1 MATRRRNATHQ
12 EGEIRKVA
20 INTGG
25 GDAPGLNAVIR
36 AATLAAINR
45 GWEVV
50 GIRDGYNGL
59 FLPEQYP
66 DGGLI
71 NLTRSRVRGITHMG
85 GTILGTTN
93 RGNPLHY
100 PLVDKRGRAYEK
112 DRSDEIMRAFRQ
124 EKIDALIAIGGDG
137 SLSMANVFAEKGLR
151 VIGVPK
157 TIDNDLEHTVI
168 TFGFDTA
175 VSFAT
180 ECLDRLHST
189 AQSHRR
195 VMVVEVMGR
204 YAGWIALECGISG
217 SADAILIPEIPYD
230 IGNVAEKIAQ
240 RDHMGRHFSIV
251 VVAEGARPI
260 GGEVSVVGK
269 ELGRADRLG
278 GLGERVAQE
287 LQTLTGKETRSVV
300 LGHLLRGGSPTTFDR
315 LIALRFGAAAVRAL
329 AEGQAGVMVALDP
342 PTVRYVPLKKV
353 AGRMKKVP
361 LDCDTILT
369 GRELGICFGD

>member
-1 MATRRRNATHQ
+1 MSGKKIGPRP
-12 EGEIRKVA
+12 EIRKIA

-36 AATLAAINR
+36 AATLAALNR
-45 GWEVV
+45 GWDVV

-93 RGNPLHY
+93 RNNPLHY
-100 PLVDKRGRAYEK
+100 PMVDRRGRAYEK
-112 DRSDEIMRAFRQ
+112 DRSDEVLRALRK

-137 SLSMANVFAEKGLR
+137 SLAIANAFAEKGLR

-168 TFGFDTA
+168 TFGYDTA
-175 VSFAT
+175 ASFAT

-189 AQSHRR
+189 AQAHRR
-195 VMVVEVMGR
+195 IMVVEVMGR
-204 YAGWIALECGISG
+204 YAGWIALNSGISG

-230 IGNVAEKIAQ
+230 IDKVAEKVEQ

-251 VVAEGARPI
+251 VVAEGAKPI
-260 GGEVSVVGK
+260 GGEASVVSK
-269 ELGRADRLG
+269 EPGRAERLG
-278 GLGERVAQE
+278 GLGERVARE
-287 LQTLTGKETRSVV
+287 LQKLTGKETRAVV

-342 PTVRYVPLKKV
+342 PTVRYVPLEQ
-353 AGRMKKVP
+353 ATRRMKTVP

-369 GRELGICFGD
+369 ARELGISFGD

>member
-1 MATRRRNATHQ
+1 MASRTQSRPNK
-12 EGEIRKVA
+12 IRKVA

-100 PLVDKRGRAYEK
+100 PMVDKRGRVYEK
-112 DRSDEIMRAFRQ
+112 DRSADIMHAFRR

-137 SLSMANVFAEKGLR
+137 SLSIANVFAEKGLR
-151 VIGVPK
+151 VVGVPK

-189 AQSHRR
+189 AQAHKR

-230 IGNVAEKIAQ
+230 LNKVAEKIEQ
-240 RDHMGRHFSIV
+240 RDRMGRTFSIV
-251 VVAEGARPI
+251 VVAEGAKPI
-260 GGEVSVVGK
+260 DGEVSVVSK
-269 ELGRADRLG
+269 ELGRAERLG
-278 GLGERVAQE
+278 GLGERVAQD
-287 LQTLTGKETRSVV
+287 LQELTGKETRAVV

-315 LIALRFGAAAVRAL
+315 LIALRFGAAAVRGL
-329 AEGQAGVMVALDP
+329 AEGQSGVMVALDP
-342 PTVRYVPLKKV
+342 PTVRYVLLKTV
-353 AGRMKKVP
+353 AGRMKQVP